1 MTPLERVPRLGDEW
15 GLKNLW
21 VKNETLNLSGSFKDR
36 GAIVAVREAIH
47 AGFKG
52 IMTASSG
59 NAGAAVAA
67 HAARA
72 GLHCTVVADPKAP
85 PEKIRQIRSY
95 GAEIRMVPNLF
106 DQPADAFVEQLQ
118 RIAQELDAYLA
129 FFWEPVNP
137 AIIQGFEVIAEEI
150 VDQLGRAPDVV
161 LIPTGGG
168 DHLVAHARAY
178 LRMWRVGQIDYVPQL
193 VAVQPEEACPLV
205 DALQNEW
212 PEVRYR
218 PEPRTIASGLRV
230 AFTGAH
236 ALHLMRH
243 PEGTRTPHFA
253 RTVSDTEIRTAQ
265 ALLATREGLW
275 IEPSG
280 AAGIA
285 ALPGLVASGDVDA
298 AQVVVAVLTGA
309 GWKD

>member
-1 MTPLERVPRLGDEW
+1 MTPLERVPQLAQEW
-15 GLKNLW
+15 GLENLW

-36 GAIVAVREAIH
+36 GAIVAVREARH
-47 AGFKG
+47 AGFKA
-52 IMTASSG
+52 IVTASSG

-72 GLHCTVVADPKAP
+72 GLQCTVVVGPHAP
-85 PEKIRQIRSY
+85 LQKLRQIRSY
-95 GAEIRMVPNLF
+95 GAEIRTVEGLF
-106 DQPADAFVEQLQ
+106 DQPADSFIDQLWH
-118 RIAQELDAYLA
+118 IAKELDAYLA

-150 VDQLGRAPDVV
+150 VRQLGRAPDVV

-178 LRMWRVGQIDYVPQL
+178 LRLWRTGVIDFVPQL
-193 VAVQPEEACPLV
+193 IAVQPEGACPLI
-205 DALQNEW
+205 DALHHDW

-218 PEPRTIASGLRV
+218 PNPETIASGLRV
-230 AFTGAH
+230 AFSGDH

-243 PEGTRTPHFA
+243 PEGTRRPHVA
-253 RTVSDTEIRTAQ
+253 LTVSDDDIRRTQ
-265 ALLATREGLW
+265 SLLGSREGLW

-280 AAGIA
+280 
-285 ALPGLVASGDVDA
+285 P
-298 AQVVVAVLTGA
+298 
-309 GWKD
+309 